1 MTPTLIFDNGSPLM
15 AVGSPGGSRII
26 TTVLQMIVNVIDFS
40 MDINEALPHLGFIIN
55 GIQIE

>member
-1 MTPTLIFDNGSPLM
+1 M

-40 MDINEALPHLGFIIN
+40 MDINEALLPHLGFIIN